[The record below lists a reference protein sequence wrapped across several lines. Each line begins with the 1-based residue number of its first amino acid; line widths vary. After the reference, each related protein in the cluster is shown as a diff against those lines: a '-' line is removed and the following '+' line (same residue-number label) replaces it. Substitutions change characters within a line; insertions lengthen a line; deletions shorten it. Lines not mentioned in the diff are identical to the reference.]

1 MKKFLS
7 LLLSLVLLLALVPC
21 TIAQPDASD
30 AKPLSY
36 EAQFPEAIAIW
47 DEIEAL
53 ETTQLQKRATQ
64 SQTTQTI
71 YALVEADAS
80 TKADTLTWHGDMF
93 FWETTDGAACGYSPR
108 LREKI
113 RATTVDANA
122 VVPENEAPITVS
134 YASKGGSPTSTNVAL
149 IEPYYGLDSSFTTQY
164 QTEGTSIASATGGT
178 YTLYKT
184 TAATIDVIATALQ
197 TCGIVIFD
205 SHGDTDYASGDDYT
219 SQANTSYLC
228 LQSGTGLTTADQT
241 AVTGTY
247 GTYYHAY
254 YAGAN
259 GSMKYYCVDGTAISN
274 HMTASSPSGILWM
287 AICLGMATDGMEAPM
302 RAKGVEV
309 VFGYSQSVSFTGDYK
324 YEKYFWTKMKAGA
337 TVAVAAAY
345 MKSASGC
352 NWDPAYSSYSQSQAV
367 ANYAAF
373 PIFVSDEDVY
383 PGHGNVDKVQTPKST
398 YTLFM
403 TGSAPVIASVVST
416 EALAAAQTLTVTATD
431 ADGDLSGFYFG
442 TSATATNNTF
452 YSDTDGEHAFAVSA
466 AGTYYLTALDAV
478 GHKTTNTAT
487 YYMTTLS
494 ANGGTNSGAAQIL
507 SFAGISFTPA
517 APQRGGYRFL
527 GWGISA
533 SATQYGTSIR
543 PSQSATYY
551 AIWEYVGFYGDAN
564 CDEVVTSA
572 DAAAIL
578 RYIVGLGTLSAEGLL
593 RANVAGADDNV
604 TAADATLILRYTV
617 GLETKLTAAK

>member
-1 MKKFLS
+1 MKKTVQLFAFVMA
-7 LLLSLVLLLALVPC
+7 LLMVIGLLPISMTKTTTAETL
-21 TIAQPDASD
+21 TSETDAS
-30 AKPLSY
+30 Y
-36 EAQFPEAIAIW
+36 EETYPEAIDIW
-47 DEIEAL
+47 EELEVLEDEQYA
-53 ETTQLQKRATQ
+53 KKATATKVAEMAY
-64 SQTTQTI
+64 S
-71 YALVEADAS
+71 LVEASAT
-80 TKADTLTWHGDMF
+80 TKEGTLQKHGDMF

-228 LQSGTGLTTADQT
+228 LQSGTGLTTADQ
-241 AVTGTY
+241 ASVTGTY
-247 GTYYHAY
+247 GSYYHAY

-287 AICLGMATDGMEAPM
+287 AICLGMATSGMEAPM

-324 YEKYFWTKMKAGA
+324 YENYFWTKMKAGA

-373 PIFVSDEDVY
+373 P
-383 PGHGNVDKVQTPKST
+383 H
-398 YTLFM
+398 L
-403 TGSAPVIASVVST
+403 
-416 EALAAAQTLTVTATD
+416 
-431 ADGDLSGFYFG
+431 
-442 TSATATNNTF
+442 
-452 YSDTDGEHAFAVSA
+452 
-466 AGTYYLTALDAV
+466 
-478 GHKTTNTAT
+478 
-487 YYMTTLS
+487 
-494 ANGGTNSGAAQIL
+494 
-507 SFAGISFTPA
+507 
-517 APQRGGYRFL
+517 
-527 GWGISA
+527 
-533 SATQYGTSIR
+533 
-543 PSQSATYY
+543 
-551 AIWEYVGFYGDAN
+551 
-564 CDEVVTSA
+564 C
-572 DAAAIL
+572 L
-578 RYIVGLGTLSAEGLL
+578 R
-593 RANVAGADDNV
+593 
-604 TAADATLILRYTV
+604 
-617 GLETKLTAAK
+617 